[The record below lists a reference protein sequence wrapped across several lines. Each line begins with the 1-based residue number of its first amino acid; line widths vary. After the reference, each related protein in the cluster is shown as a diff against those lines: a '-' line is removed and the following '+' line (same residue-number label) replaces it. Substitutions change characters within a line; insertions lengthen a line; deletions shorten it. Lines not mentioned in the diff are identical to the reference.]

1 MVGCQSFDWA
11 TSVAHTLGSA
21 ARPGA
26 AASESAHWVERAQ
39 ALLAPLLF
47 AAATIMPTVSA
58 LIGTRIGWGYTI
70 YTLIA
75 AAVLGILATLLIRPS
90 QKIS

>member
-1 MVGCQSFDWA
+1 MEWGFS
-11 TSVAHTLGSA
+11 
-21 ARPGA
+21 R
-26 AASESAHWVERAQ
+26 EHW
-39 ALLAPLLF
+39 F

-58 LIGTRIGWGYTI
+58 LIGTRIGWGYAI

-75 AAVLGILATLLIRPS
+75 AAVSGVLATLLIRPS

>member
-1 MVGCQSFDWA
+1 AWMNMWG
-11 TSVAHTLGSA
+11 
-21 ARPGA
+21 
-26 AASESAHWVERAQ
+26 
-39 ALLAPLLF
+39 F